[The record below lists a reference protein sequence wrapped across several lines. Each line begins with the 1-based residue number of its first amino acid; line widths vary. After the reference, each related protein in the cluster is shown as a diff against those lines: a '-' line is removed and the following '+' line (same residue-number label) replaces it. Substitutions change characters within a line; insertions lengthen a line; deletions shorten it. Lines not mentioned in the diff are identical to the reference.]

1 MEHNAESAA
10 VVTVVWSVAVPI
22 RDSTDPS
29 AVEPATAPIHAGRA
43 TRRPCRVVLTTAAV
57 IAVPVLAPLPNVT
70 AHVVDSK
77 FVW

>member
-1 MEHNAESAA
+1 MEHNAEPVAA
-10 VVTVVWSVAVPI
+10 VTVVWSVAVPN
-22 RDSTDPS
+22 RDSTVFS
-29 AVEPATAPIHAGRA
+29 VVVPATAAKYAVRA
-43 TRRPCRVVLTTAAV
+43 TRRPCRVVLTAAAV